1 MSKTQLAS
9 ACFTARAEATP
20 FLLGFSQHFNNCG
33 CDNIQL
39 LYEQRGGADKL
50 RKRWNRN

>member
-33 CDNIQL
+33 CDNPL
-39 LYEQRGGADKL
+39 ATK
-50 RKRWNRN
+50 